1 MQCATTG
8 PGPPCHCTVYL
19 LRTLYRGALGPP
31 PAINELDPKI
41 LDDPGKK
48 SRTKLNKNDE
58 KDRESSVMDQAS
70 SFSSIRNSTS
80 SFAPF
85 FILIIDFRCQRQAVL
100 SLYTCNLW

>member
-1 MQCATTG
+1 MQCATSG
-8 PGPPCHCTVYL
+8 PGPPCHCL
-19 LRTLYRGALGPP
+19 LTKNVIPWGLGPP